1 MFKKNTIELKNWNN
15 CTSGELE
22 SRREAYLSNT
32 VCIEVMESLA
42 SLKTSAK
49 AAGLLKKKSY
59 CRHNQSKIHN
69 QDDDCEATCMHSWA
83 VYWNWKMTISERSL
97 SGTGFRRRNPSDYS
111 KLRSIANAAHTWKG
125 LKFGCQ
131 FLLRILQLDW
141 YLQYLV
147 FLMYPWEELHLP
159 KIFHAI
165 FQSSSHLT
173 RLENHSLRY
182 IS

>member
-97 SGTGFRRRNPSDYS
+97 SGTGFSTLDKESQWLIETQEHSKCCPYLERFEVWLPVSVEDPS
-111 KLRSIANAAHTWKG
+111 AW
-125 LKFGCQ
+125 
-131 FLLRILQLDW
+131 
-141 YLQYLV
+141 LV
-147 FLMYPWEELHLP
+147 FAAFGVSDVSIGRTPSP
-159 KIFHAI
+159 
-165 FQSSSHLT
+165 
-173 RLENHSLRY
+173 
-182 IS
+182 